1 VEDLT
6 STHYSGIPSCQGQ
19 FFFHTPLCLPHTVL
33 DPGEEEGKV
42 DLVPP
47 SIRLASPH
55 PGWKNRCNSKYVNNE
70 RSSTSCPETI
80 LCHRAPQICNVELLS
95 IWTAL
100 DLLPFLRHAWPL
112 LHLLYEPCFRWGLS
126 SLLSFHTGSWSVPEK
141 FMLQEILGHGP
152 NKANQNQFL
161 DLLAP
166 GERSHLFL
174 PGVPGC
180 HSSVVRVGDNN
191 ASLQR
196 EAMFKKDK
204 KKGSTHECCRLRWS
218 PLGLAA
224 EISSWISKLV

>member
-1 VEDLT
+1 
-6 STHYSGIPSCQGQ
+6 
-19 FFFHTPLCLPHTVL
+19 
-33 DPGEEEGKV
+33 
-42 DLVPP
+42 
-47 SIRLASPH
+47 
-55 PGWKNRCNSKYVNNE
+55 
-70 RSSTSCPETI
+70 
-80 LCHRAPQICNVELLS
+80 
-95 IWTAL
+95 
-100 DLLPFLRHAWPL
+100 
-112 LHLLYEPCFRWGLS
+112 
-126 SLLSFHTGSWSVPEK
+126 
-141 FMLQEILGHGP
+141 MLQEILGHGP
-152 NKANQNQFL
+152 NKANQKQFL